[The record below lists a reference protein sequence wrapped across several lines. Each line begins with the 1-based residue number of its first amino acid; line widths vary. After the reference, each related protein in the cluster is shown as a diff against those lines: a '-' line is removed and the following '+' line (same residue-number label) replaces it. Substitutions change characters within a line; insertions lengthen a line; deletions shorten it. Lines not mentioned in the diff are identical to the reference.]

1 MKRPNGTY
9 VGGGRPGIGRP
20 VAVMAAA
27 AVMIAMTTL
36 ISLNTGFIRLS
47 PVDVL
52 RTLLGAG
59 TEQQTLILFEFRLPR
74 IVLSILAGAGLAL
87 AGSILQSVS
96 RNALADPGILGI
108 NAGAGLMVVLVVAYF
123 PGNESIPV
131 YALPLLAF
139 AGAGA
144 AAAVIFAL
152 SYIRGKGLSTTQLIL
167 SGVGISA
174 GIGAAMLVLTIRLDP
189 NEYQF
194 VSLWLAGTIWG
205 TSWTFVKALLP
216 WLAVL
221 VPLLLIKART
231 LDVLTTSDETAVG
244 LGASISRERFIVLG
258 AAVALAGACVALGG
272 NIAFIGLVAPH
283 LARRLVGPRHGALLP
298 ISALLGGL
306 LLLAADTIG
315 RSILQPEEIPT
326 GIVVA
331 VIGAPYFIY
340 LLVKLRTSS

>member
-1 MKRPNGTY
+1 S
-9 VGGGRPGIGRP
+9 V
-20 VAVMAAA
+20 VVMAAA
-27 AVMIAMTTL
+27 AVL
-36 ISLNTGFIRLS
+36 IVITAIVSLNTGFIRLS

-52 RTLLGAG
+52 RTLLGTG
-59 TEQQTLILFEFRLPR
+59 TDQQSLILFEFRLPR

-87 AGSILQSVS
+87 AGCILQSVS

-123 PGNESIPV
+123 PGNESISV

-167 SGVGISA
+167 SGVGVSA
-174 GIGAAMLVLTIRLDP
+174 GISAAMLVLTIRLDP

-194 VSLWLAGTIWG
+194 AALWLAGTIWG

-221 VPLLLIKART
+221 APLLFIKACT
-231 LDVLTTSDETAVG
+231 LDVLTTSDETAIG
-244 LGASISRERFIVLG
+244 LGARLSRERLIVLG
-258 AAVALAGACVALGG
+258 SAVALAGACVALGG
-272 NIAFIGLVAPH
+272 NIAFIGLIAPH

-298 ISALLGGL
+298 VSALLGGL
-306 LLLAADTIG
+306 LLVAADTLG
-315 RSILQPEEIPT
+315 RSLLQPEEIPT

-331 VIGAPYFIY
+331 VIGTPYFIY
-340 LLVKLRTSS
+340 LLVRMRT